1 MLDSTANWQ
10 IGSSELGLLQHCDE
24 RKSPMPFDAWLT
36 LAILIATFATLVST
50 KLPPVTIF
58 LGALTLCITFG
69 LAPIERCLAG
79 FANPGV
85 ITIGALFMVAA
96 GMYSTGAITLLSDKV
111 IGRPKTM
118 LSAQL
123 KILPPIA
130 VGSAFLNNTPL
141 VAMMIPVIRD
151 LCRSTGLDKAKLY
164 MPLSFASILGGCST
178 LIGTATNLIIAGMV
192 VDAIATGAGGSSRL
206 RKIALFDPAWV
217 AGPAMVL
224 GLVLLLVLSRWL
236 LKSPAAKASDSVV
249 ERLYGAEFVIPDAS
263 PLAGKTIENA
273 GFAEPIGFEVVGLIR
288 ADGSRIPIEPSTP
301 LVEGDVLLI
310 SAELDSLA
318 SLWTMHGLAPLHTMN
333 PMETV
338 RHHHQLIEAVISPQ
352 SAALG
357 RKVSEFPLPES
368 PFQLNLVAVSRNDE
382 AVAGRIDD
390 HTIQVGD
397 VAVMEVDDVFFYV
410 NRGERE
416 FSLVRQVHGYH
427 LRRWHKAAAASV
439 ITAAMITAAA
449 AGWMSMLNAALLAT
463 GAMLLTR
470 CLSLRNAARS
480 IDYSTLGVLGAAIGV
495 AAAISESGL
504 ADRIATILTDL
515 GGGNALAALAVVFI
529 GRVVMANLIT
539 NAASAVFMFPIA
551 LSMASQLEVSF
562 MPFAIALMTG
572 TIGAA
577 ITPPAYQTNL
587 VVQGPGEYS
596 FMDFVKMG
604 VPLAILVGVIT
615 VWLAPVFFPF

>member
-1 MLDSTANWQ
+1 MTL
-10 IGSSELGLLQHCDE
+10 
-24 RKSPMPFDAWLT
+24 DAWLT
-36 LAILIATFATLVST
+36 LAILAATFATLVAT

-85 ITIGALFMVAA
+85 MTIGALFMVAA

-118 LSAQL
+118 LAAQL

-151 LCRSTGLDKAKLY
+151 LSRSTGLDKAKLY

-192 VDAIATGAGGSSRL
+192 VDAMATGGGGSRL
-206 RKIALFDPAWV
+206 REIALFDPSWV
-217 AGPAMVL
+217 AVPAMVL

-236 LKSPAAKASDSVV
+236 LKSPATKVSDLVV
-249 ERLYGAEFVIPDAS
+249 ERSYGAEFVIPEAS
-263 PLAGKTIENA
+263 PLAGKTIESA
-273 GFAEPIGFEVVGLIR
+273 GFAEPIGFELVGLIR
-288 ADGSRIPIEPSTP
+288 TDGSRISIESSTP
-301 LVEGDVLLI
+301 LAEGDVLLI
-310 SAELDSLA
+310 STELDSLA
-318 SLWTMHGLAPLHTMN
+318 SLWTMHGLAPLNTMN

-338 RHHHQLIEAVISPQ
+338 RHRHQLIEAVVSPQ
-352 SAALG
+352 SAAVG
-357 RKVSEFPLPES
+357 RRISEFPLPDS
-368 PFQLNLVAVSRNDE
+368 PFRLSLVAVSRDDE
-382 AVAGRIDD
+382 AVAGRIGDL
-390 HTIQVGD
+390 TVQVGD
-397 VAVMEVDDVFFYV
+397 VAVLEVDDSFFYV
-410 NRGERE
+410 NRGEHE
-416 FSLVRQVHGYH
+416 FSLVRQVRGYRI
-427 LRRWHKAAAASV
+427 RRWHKAAVAST

-449 AGWMSMLNAALLAT
+449 FGWMSMLNAALLAT

-470 CLSLRNAARS
+470 CLTIRNAARS

-495 AAAISESGL
+495 AAAVSESGL
-504 ADRIATILTDL
+504 AAQIATILTDL
-515 GGGNALAALAVVFI
+515 GGGSALAALAVVFI

-577 ITPPAYQTNL
+577 VTPPSYQTNL
-587 VVQGPGEYS
+587 MVQGPGEYS
-596 FMDFVKMG
+596 YMDFVKIG
-604 VPLAILVGVIT
+604 APLAILVGVIT

>member
-1 MLDSTANWQ
+1 MTF
-10 IGSSELGLLQHCDE
+10 E
-24 RKSPMPFDAWLT
+24 AWLT
-36 LAILIATFATLVST
+36 LAILAATFATLVAT
-50 KLPPVTIF
+50 KLPPVTVF
-58 LGALTLCITFG
+58 LGALTLCVTFG

-85 ITIGALFMVAA
+85 VTIGVLFMVAA
-96 GMYSTGAITLLSDKV
+96 GMYSTGAITLLSDKF

-118 LSAQL
+118 LAAQL

-164 MPLSFASILGGCST
+164 IPLSFASILGGCST

-192 VDAIATGAGGSSRL
+192 VDAMATGAGGGSQL
-206 RKIALFDPAWV
+206 REIALFDPAWV
-217 AGPAMVL
+217 AVPAMVL

-236 LKSPAAKASDSVV
+236 LKSPATKDSDTVV
-249 ERLYGAEFVIPDAS
+249 ERSYGAEFVIPDAS
-263 PLAGKTIENA
+263 PLAGKTIEIA
-273 GFAEPIGFEVVGLIR
+273 GFAEPIGFKLVGLIR
-288 ADGSRIPIEPSTP
+288 ADGSSIPIELSTT
-301 LVEGDVLLI
+301 LAEGDVLLI
-310 SAELDSLA
+310 STELDSLA
-318 SLWTMHGLAPLHTMN
+318 SLWTMRGLEPLYTMN
-333 PMETV
+333 PMETA
-338 RHHHQLIEAVISPQ
+338 RHRHQLIEAVISPQ
-352 SAALG
+352 SLALG
-357 RKVSEFPLPES
+357 RKVSEFPLPDS
-368 PFQLNLVAVSRNDE
+368 PFRLRLVAVSRDDE
-382 AVAGRIDD
+382 AVAGRIGDLK
-390 HTIQVGD
+390 IQVGD
-397 VAVMEVDDVFFYV
+397 VAVLEVDDSFFYV
-410 NRGERE
+410 NRGEHS
-416 FSLVRQVHGYH
+416 FSLVRRVRGHRI
-427 LRRWHKAAAASV
+427 RRWHKAAGASA

-449 AGWMSMLNAALLAT
+449 FGWMSMLNAALLAT

-470 CLSLRNAARS
+470 CLTIRNAASS

-495 AAAISESGL
+495 AAAVSESGL
-504 ADRIATILTDL
+504 AAQIATILTNL

-551 LSMASQLEVSF
+551 LSMANQLEISF

-577 ITPPAYQTNL
+577 VTPPSYQTNL
-587 VVQGPGEYS
+587 MVQGPGEYG

-604 VPLAILVGVIT
+604 TPLAILVGVIT